1 MHEMRRANMAKPGPP
16 ESACLADPDGVQFPL
31 DIATPVFEKA
41 AQLGEVRSD
50 IELLPDEAL
59 QQVGMIRHVIDDLCG
74 RQSII
79 AQRLLVVVHLRALV
93 RFALSGQTS
102 MADRLLLFKKNDI
115 QQIISSLPPRLL
127 PGWAGASLEAIAQGV
142 R

>member
-1 MHEMRRANMAKPGPP
+1 M
-16 ESACLADPDGVQFPL
+16 QFPL

-102 MADRLLLFKKNDI
+102 MADRLLLFKKNYI
-115 QQIISSLPPRLL
+115 QQMISSLQPGLL

>member
-16 ESACLADPDGVQFPL
+16 ECACLADPDGVQFPL
-31 DIATPVFEKA
+31 DIADPVFEEA

-93 RFALSGQTS
+93 R
-102 MADRLLLFKKNDI
+102 LLYPVERAWPIDCSFSRKTIYNK
-115 QQIISSLPPRLL
+115 
-127 PGWAGASLEAIAQGV
+127 
-142 R
+142 